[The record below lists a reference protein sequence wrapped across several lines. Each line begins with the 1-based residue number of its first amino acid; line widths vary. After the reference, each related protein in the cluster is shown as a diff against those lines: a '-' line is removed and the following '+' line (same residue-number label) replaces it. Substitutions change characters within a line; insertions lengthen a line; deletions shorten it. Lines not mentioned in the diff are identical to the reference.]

1 MPKDVNHQT
10 YHYNAHGH
18 ALSGAIRR
26 PLEHLIEVQAAVSL
40 PLVGGFGSARVDDFR
55 FQEFVTCKSAY
66 SHVSGSREEED
77 GTHTTQITSTVEQLN
92 ILDMVTAD
100 RVVARISSQH
110 PAPHH
115 EPAII
120 FLGSKFENLRI
131 AGCPVEVELDH
142 ELYLRLNTFEAFRK
156 EFQSNAEFRKMAE
169 DPYQTGRAQTL
180 PDAHGVVLCS
190 LVKNMKTSC
199 PGVERR
205 GHVFIV
211 PQFGK
216 IYVAEFL
223 AEEGQ
228 RTLTMLRLELG
239 SPVSATIVVTQT
251 MVNGRPYPPT
261 P

>member
-1 MPKDVNHQT
+1 MPKDANHQT

-18 ALSGAIRR
+18 ALSGRIER
-26 PLEHLIEVQAAVSL
+26 PLDHLIEVQAAVSL
-40 PLVGGFGSARVDDFR
+40 PLIGGFGSTRVNDFR
-55 FQEFVTCKSAY
+55 FQEFFTCQSAY
-66 SHVSGSREEED
+66 SHVSGSRQEED

-92 ILDMVTAD
+92 ILEMVTAD

-110 PAPHH
+110 PSPHH

-131 AGCPVEVELDH
+131 AGCPVDVELDH
-142 ELYLRLNTFEAFRK
+142 ELFLRLNTFEAFRK

-205 GHVFIV
+205 GHVFTV

-216 IYVAEFL
+216 IYVGEFL

-239 SPVSATIVVTQT
+239 SPVSGTVLVTQA

>member
-1 MPKDVNHQT
+1 MSKDVIHQT

-18 ALSGAIRR
+18 ALSGAIKL
-26 PLEHLIEVQAAVSL
+26 PLDHLIEVQAAVSL
-40 PLVGGFGSARVDDFR
+40 PLVGGFGSARVNDFR
-55 FQEFVTCKSAY
+55 FQEFVTCQSAY
-66 SHVSGSREEED
+66 SHVSGSREED
-77 GTHTTQITSTVEQLN
+77 GTHTTQITTTVERLN

-110 PAPHH
+110 PTPHH

-142 ELYLRLNTFEAFRK
+142 ELFLRLNTFEAFRK

-169 DPYQTGRAQTL
+169 DPYQTGRVQAL
-180 PDAHGVVLCS
+180 PDARGVALCS
-190 LVKNMKTSC
+190 LVKNMKSSC

-205 GHVFIV
+205 GHVFTV

-239 SPVSATIVVTQT
+239 SPVSGTVVVTQA

>member
-1 MPKDVNHQT
+1 MAKDVIHQT

-18 ALSGAIRR
+18 ALSGAIKR
-26 PLEHLIEVQAAVSL
+26 PLDHLIEVQAAVSL
-40 PLVGGFGSARVDDFR
+40 PLIGGFGSARVNDFR
-55 FQEFVTCKSAY
+55 FQEFVTCQSAY
-66 SHVSGSREEED
+66 SHVSGSREEVD
-77 GTHTTQITSTVEQLN
+77 GTHTTQVTATVERLN

-142 ELYLRLNTFEAFRK
+142 ELFLRLNTFEALRK

-169 DPYQTGRAQTL
+169 DPYQTGRAQNL
-180 PDAHGVVLCS
+180 PDAHGVALCS
-190 LVKNMKTSC
+190 LVKNMKSSC

-205 GHVFIV
+205 GHVFTV

-239 SPVSATIVVTQT
+239 SPVSATLVVTQT